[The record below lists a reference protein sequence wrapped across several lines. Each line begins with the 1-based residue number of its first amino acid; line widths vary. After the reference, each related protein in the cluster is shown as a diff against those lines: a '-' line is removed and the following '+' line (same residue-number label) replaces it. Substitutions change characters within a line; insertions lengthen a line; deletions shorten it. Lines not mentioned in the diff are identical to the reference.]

1 MTAEQQ
7 MLFPFT
13 KKDEILYWATLYTE
27 DQTPKRQR
35 DEEDVRKIR
44 ENVKARKKPETPG
57 GYLTKN
63 ELMEM
68 GDWKDPRF
76 ARSNIK
82 NGNSSGHIEAV
93 TREAFR
99 PGDDWEKLKK
109 LMGYYDGICGV
120 GQSIA
125 STILHLYD
133 PERYPIFDPH
143 ALYSIRIN
151 KEEVEGDKKFWKEY
165 VKLCREKSECH
176 GVCMRTLDR
185 ALYKFSKSGAAF
197 ALKTITPEMMFLE
210 LKRRGSD
217 LSSLRE
223 NDETQPPAGEIVKIS

>member
-1 MTAEQQ
+1 MTAEHK

-13 KKDEILYWATLYTE
+13 NKDEILYWADCYTKG
-27 DQTPKRQR
+27 QKPKRQR
-35 DEEDVRKIR
+35 QEEKVRKFKEIVDK
-44 ENVKARKKPETPG
+44 E
-57 GYLTKN
+57 GYLPKH

-68 GDWKDPRF
+68 AHWKDPRF

-120 GQSIA
+120 GQSVA

-151 KEEVEGDKKFWKEY
+151 KEEVEGDKEFWKEY
-165 VKLCREKSECH
+165 VKLCREKSDCH
-176 GVCMRTLDR
+176 DVCMRTLDR
-185 ALYKFSKSGAAF
+185 ALYKFSQSGAAF
-197 ALKTITPEMMFLE
+197 ALKTITPKMMFLE
-210 LKRRGSD
+210 LKHRGYD
-217 LSSLRE
+217 LSSLR
-223 NDETQPPAGEIVKIS
+223 T